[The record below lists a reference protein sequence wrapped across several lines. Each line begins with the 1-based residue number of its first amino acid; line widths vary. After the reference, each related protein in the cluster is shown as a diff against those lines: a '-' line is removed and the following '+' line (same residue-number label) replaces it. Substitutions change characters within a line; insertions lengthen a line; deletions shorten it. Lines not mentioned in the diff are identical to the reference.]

1 LPGGDKLWARLSTEL
16 APIMMGTLTTNLALF
31 AGVAILSAAVALY
44 FIRAAR
50 GQQVLAEKEKE
61 RLLDEI
67 WELKATA
74 SALNKAEA
82 ANEAK
87 SRFLAMVSHEVRTP
101 LTGILGMAELLTA
114 TDLTAEQQTYV
125 DAIRL
130 SGESLSSLINE
141 ILDFSK
147 IEAGKLDLNRAAFDL
162 QALIEGI
169 AELLAPRAQGKGI
182 EIATSIDRAIPHRV
196 LGDSERL
203 RQVLM
208 NLAGNA
214 VKFTEMGGVGIVIR
228 QEQGGKVHFSVCD
241 TGPGVPEDRRQSIF
255 EEFEQVDGSMT
266 RRHEGTGLGLAI
278 SKLLVE
284 LMGGDLQ
291 LERSGPEGS
300 VFCFSIALPP
310 AEISAQIQEPPS
322 GLNGKTALIV
332 ADSPFGGPFLAERL
346 AELGAKVFRVG
357 DEAEALRLL
366 REKMPDLVIVDCA
379 LGEQAAHRVVVEA
392 RKSGAKSNL
401 VLFSPFERRAF
412 GEALVKDCD
421 GWLVKPVRLQTLH
434 ARLGS
439 TRAPFSVARD
449 ASLRNGIAQPLAGRK
464 ILLAEDNDI
473 NALLIERHLSRL
485 GAQTV
490 RARDGAEAVSLVCA
504 NFGEFDAVLMD
515 IRMPRLDGFSAARQI
530 RAVEKKPASDRIRMI
545 ALTANAAEEDRLAAE
560 AAGMDGFLTKPVDLN
575 ELARA
580 IGPQGVP
587 PLARRAL

>member
-1 LPGGDKLWARLSTEL
+1 M
-16 APIMMGTLTTNLALF
+16 MMGNLTTNLELF
-31 AGVAILSAAVALY
+31 AGVAGLALAVAIH

-50 GQQVLAEKEKE
+50 SQQLLTEKEKE

-114 TDLTAEQQTYV
+114 TELTAEQLTYV

-147 IEAGKLDLNRAAFDL
+147 IEAGKLDLNRAAFNL
-162 QALIEGI
+162 QALVEGI

-182 EIATSIDRAIPHRV
+182 EIATSIDRALPHRV

-214 VKFTEMGGVGIVIR
+214 VKFTENGGVGIVIR
-228 QEQGGKVHFSVCD
+228 QAQGGKVHFSVCD

-278 SKLLVE
+278 SKLLVK
-284 LMGGDLQ
+284 LMGGDLE
-291 LERSGPEGS
+291 LERSSPEGS
-300 VFCFSIALPP
+300 VFSFSITLPP
-310 AEISAQIQEPPS
+310 TETSTTIREPPS
-322 GLNGKTALIV
+322 GLSGKTALIV
-332 ADSPFGGPFLAERL
+332 AYSPFGAPFLGERL
-346 AELGAKVFRVG
+346 AEMGARVFRVQ
-357 DEAEALRLL
+357 DEAAALRLL
-366 REKMPDLVIVDCA
+366 REKAPDLVIVDCA
-379 LGEQAAHRVVVEA
+379 LGEQATHHLVVEA
-392 RKSGAKSNL
+392 RKSGVKSNL

-421 GWLVKPVRLQTLH
+421 GWLVKPVRLQSLH

-439 TRAPFSVARD
+439 TRASFSVARD
-449 ASLRNGIAQPLAGRK
+449 STLQAGIAQPLAGRR

-485 GAQTV
+485 GAQMV
-490 RARDGAEAVSLVCA
+490 RARDGAEAVALVCA

-530 RAVEKKPASDRIRMI
+530 RAAEKKPASSRLCMI

-575 ELARA
+575 ELAQA

-587 PLARRAL
+587 PLVRRAL